1 MSRKKIRIVILAV
14 AFFYLTVTG
23 LAVIM
28 LKDNESVLAKQT
40 LSEILRGSDRNG
52 GSDGG
57 NDPELI
63 IEDRTEEYEGRKTEE
78 EGPYIPPIT
87 ERQTEDA
94 TESFWENLTEE
105 ASGNTVQVVTE
116 EPTEIRT
123 EEPTDKKTEEPTE
136 IRTEEPTDKKTEEPT
151 ETKTEETTEE
161 GAEQREILLP
171 QEDGKYYVYESTNQ
185 SKLLLMRESP
195 TQRSKAIAEL
205 KPHTR
210 GGVIELGDQWTKV
223 SANGKIG
230 YCFTEYIKITEAA
243 KEEYEELLKK
253 SGVLQ

>member
-123 EEPTDKKTEEPTE
+123 EEPT
-136 IRTEEPTDKKTEEPT
+136 

>member
-94 TESFWENLTEE
+94 TESFWENLTDE

-116 EPTEIRT
+116 EPTEIR
-123 EEPTDKKTEEPTE
+123 
-136 IRTEEPTDKKTEEPT
+136 TEEPT

-171 QEDGKYYVYESTNQ
+171 QEDGKYYVYEPTTH
-185 SKLLLMRESP
+185 SKPLLRRESP

>member
-23 LAVIM
+23 LAVFM

-40 LSEILRGSDRNG
+40 LSEILGGSDRNG

-116 EPTEIRT
+116 EPTEIR
-123 EEPTDKKTEEPTE
+123 
-136 IRTEEPTDKKTEEPT
+136 TEEPT